1 MKTIL
6 ILGAGTG
13 GVTAAREISKNSGNE
28 EDIQLVKILV
38 FEKEEKNVFSPSL
51 PWLMVGKRKP
61 EEIYEKTSH
70 LDSSGLEVI
79 QGEIEH
85 IDPKDI
91 TITVNGKK
99 YKGDYMIVSL
109 GVDQQPL
116 HHLDKYGYNFFNLDG
131 ATNFNKKLKNFTAG
145 KIAILVSSLP
155 FKSPAAPY
163 EAAMLIEEFVRKNNL
178 KPTTEVAVYTPEK
191 GPMDFAGK
199 ELSDELRTLLEH
211 KGIKYY
217 PDHQLTEATE
227 TSLTFSN
234 GKTYE
239 YDLLAYT
246 PKHQSPDVIRN
257 SSLAGESGW
266 IDVDKDNLQTRF
278 HNVYAIGDNTN
289 ITTENGITLPK
300 IGVFARQQAIVVA
313 HNIGRK
319 MGDQVPDESF
329 KGEGQYFIEY
339 GEGLASTAEV
349 HFYDSPQPEAKMK
362 TPEQWGHWSK
372 WWAEKYWFFKN
383 F

>member
-6 ILGAGTG
+6 VLGAGTG
-13 GVTAAREISKNSGNE
+13 GVTAAREISRNSGNE
-28 EDIQLVKILV
+28 EDITLVKILV

-61 EEIYEKTSH
+61 EEIYEKTSN

-79 QGEIEH
+79 QGEIEQV
-85 IDPKDI
+85 DPKEL
-91 TITVNGKK
+91 TVTVNGKT
-99 YKGDYMIVSL
+99 YKGDYMIISL
-109 GVDQQPL
+109 GVDQQPVYQ
-116 HHLDKYGYNFFNLDG
+116 LDKYGHNFFTLEG
-131 ATNFNKKLKNFTAG
+131 ATHFNKGLKDLKKG

-163 EAAMLIEEFVRKNNL
+163 EAAMLIEEFIRKNNL
-178 KPTTEVAVYTPEK
+178 KHTTEVALYTPEK
-191 GPMDFAGK
+191 GPMEFAGK
-199 ELSDELRTLLEH
+199 KLSEELRILLEH

-217 PDHQLTEATE
+217 PNHELTDATDNR
-227 TSLTFSN
+227 LTFSN

-239 YDLLAYT
+239 FDLLAYT
-246 PKHQSPDVIRN
+246 PKHQSPEVIKN
-257 SSLAGESGW
+257 SALAGNSGW

-278 HNVYAIGDNTN
+278 PNVYAIGDNTN
-289 ITTENGITLPK
+289 ITLENGITLPK

-319 MGDQVPDESF
+319 MGNQVPDESF

-349 HFYDSPQPEAKMK
+349 NFYDSPEPDAKMK